1 MKSLPRLFAGLAA
14 LALFTG
20 MAFAADMPV
29 KAIPKLKPI
38 VFTQPSCVITLCNVV
53 FAGVGLGG
61 IGSNLDILGS
71 GIDNSVFANGGIP
84 FATLGGQIWANSI
97 FLGIEASAGGAFG
110 TSASVNGVSAT
121 TTGGLA
127 WAFFEVGG
135 NVGALLGSQQPVAI
149 QSALLADL
157 ISPYILTGPMLPF
170 GNSSLGTK
178 ALWANG
184 AGVRYLLPLQT
195 VTALLDIKYAYANN
209 QNTAGLVSNKA
220 VQLVMAS
227 VLFPFKP

>member
-1 MKSLPRLFAGLAA
+1 MKSLRRLFAGVAA

-20 MAFAADMPV
+20 MAFAADLPI
-29 KAIPKLKPI
+29 KAPKLKAI
-38 VFTQPSCVITLCNVV
+38 AFTQPACTITLCNVW
-53 FAGVGLGG
+53 FAGLGLGG
-61 IGSNLDILGS
+61 LGSNLDILGS
-71 GIDNSVFANGGIP
+71 GFDNSVFANGGVP
-84 FATLGGQIWANSI
+84 FATIGGQIWANSI
-97 FLGIEASAGGAFG
+97 FLGVEASAGGVIG
-110 TSASVNGVSAT
+110 TPASVNGASANT
-121 TTGGLA
+121 SGGIA

-149 QSALLADL
+149 QSALVADL
-157 ISPYILTGPMLPF
+157 ISPYVLTGPMLPF

-195 VTALLDIKYAYANN
+195 VTAMLDVKYAYANN
-209 QNTAGLVSNKA
+209 QNTSGLASNKD